1 MDILED
7 VAFVPAKTVASTV
20 SVARMVRMRSVKIR
34 RRARQLV
41 KKALSE
47 ERQITRI
54 KVDDLGLQYAW
65 PKRYDAY
72 ERYYLF
78 RLSLTLDGS
87 TDEHPYPPVSFF
99 LRRWFSPKALLRMNL
114 EHVLQEV

>member
-7 VAFVPAKTVASTV
+7 TAFVPVETVASMV
-20 SVARMVRMRSVKIR
+20 SVARLIRMRSVKIR

-47 ERQITRI
+47 ERRITRI
-54 KVDDLGLQYAW
+54 KVDDLGKQCAW
-65 PKRYDAY
+65 QNDAY
-72 ERYYLF
+72 DTCYACEV
-78 RLSLTLDGS
+78 SLTLDGS